1 MAVPSII
8 ANLPEL
14 QFQIARVRPQVAP
27 NLELPAASFAELPA
41 AASPTLAGTVG
52 QVGAGGVQDPAAVER
67 ILQSLRSGAI
77 PLPAGTTA
85 ATGVPGAIAPPSD
98 AASIIARLKAYQG
111 GGVTAGE
118 VIGGAAGAG
127 GVAAGEAASGVPAAV
142 DGAVGAAGATGEAA
156 PVAEVGGGLV
166 RGLVRKLPGIA
177 DDASLLAKGGLLKT
191 AGTIGAGALAGDVAA
206 GLLDKTGLTG
216 RKGTDPN
223 NLIDKILKYGG
234 AGAGAGAAF
243 DGVGAIPGA
252 LIGGAVGAGH
262 FALEKL
268 GILGGSDST
277 ADATKSLHRIANKF
291 GAFVDPDT
299 AAGILQA
306 YQVASI
312 AADESDDPEAART
325 AAKNDAIASFQQ
337 AALQGIGQR
346 QQAKLQAAQDQQN
359 TQRDLAIQGFL
370 VQSMAPYLHDLQ
382 QSGQYQAAMF
392 NNLAGGVSDRN
403 VANGIRA
410 QGAAA
415 LNGANN
421 LAGAFMFANQQYPI
435 YDALKRQNDNLQAIS
450 QQVQQQAQA
459 AVAQRLLGTGSSGSG
474 LTSLL
479 ANTGG

>member
-14 QFQIARVRPQVAP
+14 QYQIARVRPQIAP

-41 AASPTLAGTVG
+41 AASPTLAGA
-52 QVGAGGVQDPAAVER
+52 VGAGGVQDPAAVER

-111 GGVTAGE
+111 GGVAAGD
-118 VIGGAAGAG
+118 VAGGAVGAG
-127 GVAAGEAASGVPAAV
+127 GVAAGEASVPAAV
-142 DGAVGAAGATGEAA
+142 DGAVGAAGEAA

-216 RKGTDPN
+216 KKGTDPN

-234 AGAGAGAAF
+234 AGAGAGVAF

-277 ADATKSLHRIANKF
+277 EDATKSLHRIASKF

-299 AAGILQA
+299 ASGILQA

-337 AALQGIGQR
+337 AALQGIGQ
-346 QQAKLQAAQDQQN
+346 QHQAKLQAAQDQQN
-359 TQRDLAIQGFL
+359 TQRDLAIQGYL
-370 VQSMAPYLHDLQ
+370 VQSMAPYLNDLQ

-415 LNGANN
+415 LNGANS